1 MYSSH
6 AEISEIENTVPLAE
20 FDSRKAA
27 CANMTADWHKLF
39 KNVIWEALLFLQNV
53 FGSSN

>member
-6 AEISEIENTVPLAE
+6 AKISEIENTVPLAE